1 VIRGEQLHVT
11 SNFLTISG
19 FGKIIVVEPVSNS
32 KIRDWGIVNYVR
44 LVALLLK
51 SPFCGFSLAQAQ
63 RDQLEH
69 IVEECPRRRVI
80 NAARPQLRWR
90 ISNVAPKRLN
100 FSTTSPMR
108 TSAARAGAGSS
119 MAHCAFIW
127 GIMAAGRLIGAC
139 CSAPPTNSSCPPA
152 ILISR
157 YPHCFLAAIVNRAAA
172 VEKRLM
178 SE

>member
-1 VIRGEQLHVT
+1 MRNRLNAAVSASRVSPLSMPGELEPEAIVFLKHVIDCERRMV
-11 SNFLTISG
+11 SG
-19 FGKIIVVEPVSNS
+19 TARNS
-32 KIRDWGIVNYVR
+32 
-44 LVALLLK
+44 
-51 SPFCGFSLAQAQ
+51 
-63 RDQLEH
+63 
-69 IVEECPRRRVI
+69 
-80 NAARPQLRWR
+80 AARPQLRWR

-157 YPHCFLAAIVNRAAA
+157 YPHCFLAAIVNRAAV